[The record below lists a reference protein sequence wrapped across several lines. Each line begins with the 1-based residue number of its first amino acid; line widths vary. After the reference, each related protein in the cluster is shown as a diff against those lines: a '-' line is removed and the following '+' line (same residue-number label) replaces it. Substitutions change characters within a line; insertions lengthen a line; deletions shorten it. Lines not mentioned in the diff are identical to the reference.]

1 MCTTIEKAV
10 ELYNRACTAEE
21 QGELNLAEVY
31 YLKSWAAF
39 EKAGGRHALNAA
51 NALNAL
57 AFLREARGNH
67 EGAMS
72 SAKRSLRIVED
83 YRMQFQS
90 SDADL
95 IHMQARD
102 LIEILVG
109 GEMSSMRSLVSAAA

>member
-1 MCTTIEKAV
+1 MCTSIEKAV
-10 ELYNRACTAEE
+10 ELYTRACAAEE

-31 YLKSWAAF
+31 YLKSWVMF

-57 AFLREARGNH
+57 AFLREARGNY

-83 YRMQFQS
+83 YRMQCKS

-102 LIEILVG
+102 LIEILIG
-109 GEMSSMRSLVSAAA
+109 GEMSMRSPVSTAA